1 MSIMPGN
8 SRRDGAVVP
17 PSLPL
22 AMCLLVVAVPAFA
35 AAAPTRLVIKGED
48 VLGFF
53 DSLDE
58 ALSAG
63 GARFGLSSFLVRRAG
78 EQQETIDI
86 PALTLGLLR

>member
-1 MSIMPGN
+1 MLDREREYYGIHLLDWIQGHPGKF
-8 SRRDGAVVP
+8 V
-17 PSLPL
+17 
-22 AMCLLVVAVPAFA
+22 
-35 AAAPTRLVIKGED
+35 VIKGEE

-63 GARFGLSSFLVRRAG
+63 GARFGLSSFLVRRVG
-78 EQQETIDI
+78 EQPETIDI